1 MRPTFPAC
9 LAIIAALVVLAGCTE
24 EPKVKK
30 EEKPPEP
37 VSAIKAFYAIFA
49 NARTWATDAQVLDIK
64 SVDVDEKHAC
74 KEGKCWAWS
83 VNLVSPSKGKL
94 KNFTYSVI
102 EAEGNLH
109 QGVFANLE
117 ENFRGSRGQERPFLM
132 QALKKDS
139 TDAYKVAAAKSV
151 DYMKKHP
158 DVPITYEISY
168 TPKHAQPAYRVIW
181 GESVTTSA
189 YSILV
194 DAATGEYAETLH

>member
-1 MRPTFPAC
+1 MQPKLLTC
-9 LAIIAALVVLAGCTE
+9 LASTFFVILTGCSE

-37 VSAIKAFYAIFA
+37 VTALKAFYAVYS

-64 SVDVDEKHAC
+64 SVDLDEKHMC

-117 ENFRGSRGQERPFLM
+117 ENFRGSRGQDRPFLM

-139 TDAYKVAAAKSV
+139 TDAYKTAAAKSV

-158 DVPITYEISY
+158 DVPVTYEISY
-168 TPKHAQPAYRVIW
+168 TPKHGQPAYRIIW
-181 GESVTTSA
+181 GESVSTSD

>member
-1 MRPTFPAC
+1 MQPKLLAC
-9 LAIIAALVVLAGCTE
+9 LTSTCFVILTGCAE
-24 EPKVKK
+24 EPKIKK
-30 EEKPPEP
+30 EEKSPEP
-37 VSAIKAFYAIFA
+37 VTVLKAFYAVYS

-64 SVDVDEKHAC
+64 SVDLDDKHMC

-139 TDAYKVAAAKSV
+139 TDAYKTAAAKSV

-158 DVPITYEISY
+158 DVPVTYEISY
-168 TPKHAQPAYRVIW
+168 TPKHGQPAYRIIW
-181 GESVTTSA
+181 GESVSTSA

>member
-1 MRPTFPAC
+1 MQPKLLTC
-9 LAIIAALVVLAGCTE
+9 LASTFFVILTGCSE

-37 VSAIKAFYAIFA
+37 VTALKAFYAVYS

-64 SVDVDEKHAC
+64 SVDLDEKHMC

-117 ENFRGSRGQERPFLM
+117 ENFRGSRGQDRPFLM

-139 TDAYKVAAAKSV
+139 TDAYKTAAAKSV

-158 DVPITYEISY
+158 DVPVTYEISY
-168 TPKHAQPAYRVIW
+168 TPKHGQPAYRIIW
-181 GESVTTSA
+181 GESVSTSA

>member
-1 MRPTFPAC
+1 M
-9 LAIIAALVVLAGCTE
+9 
-24 EPKVKK
+24 
-30 EEKPPEP
+30 
-37 VSAIKAFYAIFA
+37 
-49 NARTWATDAQVLDIK
+49 LDIK
-64 SVDVDEKHAC
+64 SVDLDDKHMC

-139 TDAYKVAAAKSV
+139 TDAYKTAAAKSV

-158 DVPITYEISY
+158 DVPVTYEISY
-168 TPKHAQPAYRVIW
+168 TPKHGQPAYRIIW
-181 GESVTTSA
+181 GESVSTSA